1 MSMISARTAQAGL
14 AARIFNSLKENV
26 DSALAG
32 KVLTEA
38 IQADAMAAGQA
49 FARKASG
56 GPNLKHFATV
66 LERWQEDNALVI
78 DDVNLGED
86 ILTFVVKGCAY
97 ARVYAEMNLEPEL
110 GFMLSCARDE
120 PFAKGYSPCLHM
132 QRSQTIMQGNACC
145 QFTFTW
151 QNDETV
157 RKIAL

>member
-1 MSMISARTAQAGL
+1 MISARTAQAGL